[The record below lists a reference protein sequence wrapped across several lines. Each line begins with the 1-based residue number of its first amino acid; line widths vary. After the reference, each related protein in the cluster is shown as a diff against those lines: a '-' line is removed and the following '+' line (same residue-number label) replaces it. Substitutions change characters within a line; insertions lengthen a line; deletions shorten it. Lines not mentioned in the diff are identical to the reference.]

1 MSQVLATQVAM
12 VATYLPALLL
22 SGFLFD
28 IGAMPPALQAFTY
41 IVPARYFITVTRG
54 VFLKGV
60 GVEALWVQALSM
72 VVFAAVGIGLAAAN
86 FQKRITA

>member
-1 MSQVLATQVAM
+1 VAM

-28 IGAMPPALQAFTY
+28 IASMPAALRAVTY
-41 IVPARYFITVTRG
+41 IVPARYYITVTRG

-60 GVEALWVQALSM
+60 GPDVLWVQGLSM
-72 VVFAAVGIGLAAAN
+72 VLFATIGIGLATAA
-86 FQKRITA
+86 FHKRIAD